1 MAGHGD
7 LQELL
12 RMFTARKISMMA
24 SMKHVQALQA
34 KNLKT
39 YRQPPPSDQRV
50 QLTSIASTKSQK
62 HH

>member
-1 MAGHGD
+1 
-7 LQELL
+7 
-12 RMFTARKISMMA
+12 MFTARKISMMA